1 MLAARHLSVSIARPS
16 AEVYAYASDLA
27 RLPEWAADLSGS
39 IRHEDGR
46 WLADSPMGQVEV
58 RMTPPNEHGVLD
70 HEVLLPD
77 GTVSFNP
84 LRVVPNQEGSE
95 VIFTLYRRD
104 GMTDAEVDADA
115 DAILRDLT
123 TLKGGLERTR

>member
-1 MLAARHLSVSIARPS
+1 V
-16 AEVYAYASDLA
+16 
-27 RLPEWAADLSGS
+27 
-39 IRHEDGR
+39 
-46 WLADSPMGQVEV
+46 
-58 RMTPPNEHGVLD
+58 HGVLD

-104 GMTDAEVDADA
+104 EMTDTEVDADA
-115 DAILRDLT
+115 GAILRDLAA
-123 TLKGGLERTR
+123 LKDLLERTR

>member
-1 MLAARHLSVSIARPS
+1 MA
-16 AEVYAYASDLA
+16 
-27 RLPEWAADLSGS
+27 G
-39 IRHEDGR
+39 G
-46 WLADSPMGQVEV
+46 LADGTGRGPHDAA
-58 RMTPPNEHGVLD
+58 NEHGVLD